1 MRTGACLLLLAIVA
15 SLLSP
20 LAVADTPLCW
30 DQGSYPTNSSYA
42 ANIQRLANTLP
53 QKAASSPTLFATAT
67 VGSLPDTVY
76 GLTLCRGDINASSCE
91 NCVTAAFRQGLRL
104 CAGAKEATFYF
115 YDPCYVSYSNISFL
129 ATTTNDDQDR
139 RVGSQSI
146 SAPLEVFDAAVAAL
160 LNATADHAAT
170 DPLKR
175 FATGEVV
182 AGGSLPAIYALA
194 QCTPDMTPESCRSCL
209 ADIIQRVPSSS
220 SGTTSGGITGVRCN
234 YRYELYHF
242 FSGNPQ
248 LQLPA
253 PGNLNHPGT
262 GKKRHKSTKISAA
275 AAASFFLVLIVSVFV
290 FIGLKR
296 RKKDKNS
303 QAPIIPW
310 STPPAMKAEGGKCAI
325 FDLQTLQEAT
335 NSFHADNKLG
345 EGGFGTVYRGVL
357 SDGQQIAVK
366 LSRGVNKE
374 GLSQLQNEVQLLAVL
389 QHKNLVRLLGF
400 CSHHDEILCLFMNM

>member
-1 MRTGACLLLLAIVA
+1 MGTDARLLLLAIAA

-30 DQGSYPTNSSYA
+30 DKGSYAANSSYA
-42 ANIQRLANTLP
+42 ANIQRLAITLS

-91 NCVTAAFRQGLRL
+91 NCVAAAFRQGLRL

-115 YDPCYVSYSNISFL
+115 YDTCYTGGL
-129 ATTTNDDQDR
+129 A
-139 RVGSQSI
+139 SM
-146 SAPLEVFDAAVAAL
+146 FDAAVVAL
-160 LNATADHAAT
+160 LNVTADHAAADT
-170 DPLKR
+170 LKR

-182 AGGSLPAIYALA
+182 ADGSVPAIYALA

-248 LQLPA
+248 LQ
-253 PGNLNHPGT
+253 GNH
-262 GKKRHKSTKISAA
+262 RA
-275 AAASFFLVLIVSVFV
+275 
-290 FIGLKR
+290 
-296 RKKDKNS
+296 
-303 QAPIIPW
+303 
-310 STPPAMKAEGGKCAI
+310 
-325 FDLQTLQEAT
+325 
-335 NSFHADNKLG
+335 
-345 EGGFGTVYRGVL
+345 
-357 SDGQQIAVK
+357 
-366 LSRGVNKE
+366 
-374 GLSQLQNEVQLLAVL
+374 LL
-389 QHKNLVRLLGF
+389 RP
-400 CSHHDEILCLFMNM
+400 